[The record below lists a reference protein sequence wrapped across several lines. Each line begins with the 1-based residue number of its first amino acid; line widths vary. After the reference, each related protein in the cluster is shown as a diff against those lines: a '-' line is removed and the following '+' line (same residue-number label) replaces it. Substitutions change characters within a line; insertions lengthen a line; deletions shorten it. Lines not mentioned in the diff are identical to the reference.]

1 VVIAGDGLLRGALSR
16 RRLLGIAGAGVAA
29 GASGALLAGCGDDT
43 KSAAAQTTPDE
54 SDAADVELLNSVL
67 DLELMVVAA
76 YKAAA
81 ARLRG
86 SNLRIAQG
94 FLEQEQ
100 AHADAVAAAIR
111 DLRGTPN
118 GPRSTYRFPRL
129 RSQDAAM
136 RFAVGLENTVIAAY
150 IDALPKFSQADLRST
165 AAAIVTCEAEHVAVL
180 RGALGQPQA
189 PAAFVVGRAA

>member
-1 VVIAGDGLLRGALSR
+1 VVSDSHGLLRGPLSR
-16 RRLLGIAGAGVAA
+16 RRLLGVAGAAVA

-43 KSAAAQTTPDE
+43 KNAAARTAPDE

-86 SNLRIAQG
+86 PTLQLAKG

-100 AHADAVAAAIR
+100 EHADALAGAIR
-111 DLRGTPN
+111 DLGGTPN
-118 GPRSTYRFPRL
+118 GPKSSYDFPRL
-129 RSQDAAM
+129 RSRSAAL
-136 RFAVGLENTVIAAY
+136 RFAADLENTVIAAY

-165 AAAIVTCEAEHVAVL
+165 ATAIVTCEAEHIAVL
-180 RGALGQPQA
+180 LGALGEPQA
-189 PAAFVVGRAA
+189 PAAFVTGRAA

>member
-1 VVIAGDGLLRGALSR
+1 VVSEGDGLLRDPLSR
-16 RRLLGIAGAGVAA
+16 RCLLGMAGVAVA
-29 GASGALLAGCGDDT
+29 ASGALLAGCADDT
-43 KSAAAQTTPDE
+43 KNPTAQTAPDE

-67 DLELMVVAA
+67 DLELMVVDA

-86 SNLRIAQG
+86 PTLQLAKG

-100 AHADAVAAAIR
+100 EHVDALAGAIR

-118 GPRSTYRFPRL
+118 GPKSSYDFPRL
-129 RSQDAAM
+129 PSRSAAL
-136 RFAVGLENTVIAAY
+136 RFAADLENTVIAAY

-165 AAAIVTCEAEHVAVL
+165 ATAIVTCEAEHIAVL
-180 RGALGQPQA
+180 LGALGEPQA
-189 PAAFVVGRAA
+189 PAAFVTGRAA